1 MANELTGLLDGG
13 AQLLSSW
20 LPAGLRTALDE
31 GAHLMTSW
39 FETNQ
44 LMELIAV
51 IVIAGLYITGLA
63 MTGIM
68 LGSLSSSH
76 RKLKEPQPGARA

>member
-1 MANELTGLLDGG
+1 MATELTGLMEGG

-44 LMELIAV
+44 LTELIGV
-51 IVIAGLYITGLA
+51 ILIAGLYITGLA

-68 LGSLSSSH
+68 LGSFSSSH
-76 RKLKEPQPGARA
+76 RN

>member
-1 MANELTGLLDGG
+1 
-13 AQLLSSW
+13 
-20 LPAGLRTALDE
+20 
-31 GAHLMTSW
+31 MTSW
-39 FETNQ
+39 FETKQ
-44 LMELIAV
+44 LTGLTGV

-76 RKLKEPQPGARA
+76 RKLEEPQPGAHA

>member
-13 AQLLSSW
+13 AE
-20 LPAGLRTALDE
+20 T
-31 GAHLMTSW
+31 LMTSW

-44 LMELIAV
+44 LTELSGV

-63 MTGIM
+63 MIGIM
-68 LGSLSSSH
+68 LGSFISA
-76 RKLKEPQPGARA
+76 PQK

>member
-1 MANELTGLLDGG
+1 MTYELTGFLDGG

-20 LPAGLRTALDE
+20 LPAGLRTALDK

-39 FETNQ
+39 FQTNQ
-44 LMELIAV
+44 LTGPTGV

-63 MTGIM
+63 MTGII
-68 LGSLSSSH
+68 LGSFSSSH
-76 RKLKEPQPGARA
+76 RK

>member
-1 MANELTGLLDGG
+1 MTTELSRLLGDGT
-13 AQLLSSW
+13 QMLSSW
-20 LPAGLRTALDE
+20 LPEELRTLLQ
-31 GAHLMTSW
+31 GGSQLMISW
-39 FETNQ
+39 FQTNQ
-44 LMELIAV
+44 LTGLTGV

-76 RKLKEPQPGARA
+76 RK